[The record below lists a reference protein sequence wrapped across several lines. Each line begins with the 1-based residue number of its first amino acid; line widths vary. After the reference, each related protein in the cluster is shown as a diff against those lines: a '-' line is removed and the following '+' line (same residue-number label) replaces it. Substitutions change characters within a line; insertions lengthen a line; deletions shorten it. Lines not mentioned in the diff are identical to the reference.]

1 MSEDISRKIV
11 DGIEAG
17 KLEQAKSDIFDGIK
31 QKAAEV
37 VDMKR
42 VETSVNWSQNETEE
56 TPTES

>member
-31 QKAAEV
+31 GKAAEV

-42 VETSVNWSQNETEE
+42 VEKSVNWMDNDSTEGE
-56 TPTES
+56 E

>member
-42 VETSVNWSQNETEE
+42 VETSVNWSQNKTEE

>member
-11 DGIEAG
+11 DSIEAG
-17 KLEQAKSDIFDGIK
+17 KLEQAKNEIFDGIK

-42 VETSVNWSQNETEE
+42 VEKSVNWMDNNTSTGEVEK
-56 TPTES
+56 

>member
-11 DGIEAG
+11 DEIEAG
-17 KLEQAKSDIFDGIK
+17 KLEQAKNDIFDGIK

>member
-1 MSEDISRKIV
+1 MEDISRKIV
-11 DGIEAG
+11 DEIEAG
-17 KLEQAKSDIFDGIK
+17 KLEQAKNSIFDGIK
-31 QKAAEV
+31 GKAAEV